1 MLLRT
6 PFASSLAAALAT
18 ALLVPAL
25 AGCPDP
31 PGDGEADAGPRGPII
46 GLVDA
51 GTGGPTVDD
60 DGGVDLPINET
71 TVLESVT
78 PPTGPMVGPI
88 QEGTRRVLLSG
99 RGFTPEVSE
108 GCPDCNLQVFFGGVE
123 SAAPL
128 FLNEMNISAE
138 VPPCAAAGPVEVRV
152 VTAIG
157 IGLLEGG
164 FTCFSPVTL
173 ESVTPSSGSSAGGTP
188 VTLTGQGFTD
198 TMIVLVGGRQ
208 AVGLV
213 VNADGTSAT
222 LLTPPADSP
231 GRVDVVGVDTFG
243 RSALELAFTYESPL
257 TLTGVDPNVVDDV
270 GAVVELSGSGF
281 DGLLPSTV
289 TIGGLPAAQD
299 NLIGDARLRVVV
311 PSGLAGAQDIV
322 VTRGGDTA
330 QLDDALVVRPA
341 LTGSLTLSA
350 ALPARLDVA
359 GGALTLIGEGFSA
372 GGGIAS
378 VTIGGAAA
386 SDVVIVDDRTITVTA
401 PAGAAGAAAI
411 VVTRVDAAS
420 ATLNAFAYFEPVV
433 VGAVTPATGGV
444 AGGTAITLSGRGFT
458 GATAVT
464 LGGIA
469 ATDVVVVSDTELT
482 ATTPAGAAGPVA
494 VVVERGAER
503 GALLG
508 GFLYEAE
515 LSLLGVLPARG
526 GIGGSTFVVVTGS
539 GFSKG
544 APALAFDGRAATEVT
559 VLSDSVLTARTPL
572 GNPGL
577 VDVTATLG
585 GESALADRAFTYFDP
600 TAIVGGARGGSIQGA
615 VYVTAMDAMT
625 GFPIPGLIAWVG
637 TDGSPVASGVTNLL
651 GQATISGP
659 DVFGPQ
665 TVTVGGY
672 GYSQATFVDV
682 DATELSVFLYALIGS
697 PPQPGQGPPPP
708 PPATIRGRVFGFAK
722 EFFDPAALDQSGC
735 NSGPPLK
742 CEIAFAEVR
751 TTSRDEFSG
760 SPDAGGDN
768 VVFEEGGEYF
778 IANSRT
784 GRLAVV
790 ALAGIYDINNDTF
803 RLRQLGVRRE
813 VFPQYG
819 VDLVD
824 QDIDLTIPLDE
835 ELPVSLPDAPLRA
848 DPPMVDLS
856 LIGARPT
863 ITRVVP
869 ALQFGG
875 EGAFVYT
882 QAIEGVRNHA
892 IEEMPDVT
900 GNMLTFIAGAY
911 TTDGRN
917 LFTEQGTATLVEGS
931 REVTG
936 VGTSDWGEVDFFTG
950 VPLVVGKA
958 FVTNRPDGSRF
969 ASVILGS
976 PDSNTLQL
984 QDAPTFSASGRAYHI
999 GDFGTPSSQV
1009 VQDGVGDMRGG
1020 VTIQPVLGLPEV
1032 LSPLEGAALTDRT
1045 LRWKAPVGQQPSIH
1059 DMFIFEPFEFSFV
1072 AEVFVDGER
1081 TKVILP
1087 HVPTREDLLAVLPQS
1102 QLPLVDNE
1110 DFIDVPELARGGLA
1124 WQHES
1129 IFVPGLDS
1137 NNWSLLDIGSR
1148 GRRSWTTDLH
1158 VFVSGE

>member
-1 MLLRT
+1 MLTRLGPSR
-6 PFASSLAAALAT
+6 PLVAALASAT
-18 ALLVPAL
+18 LLSLV
-25 AGCPDP
+25 GCPGP
-31 PGDGEADAGPRGPII
+31 PGDGDPDAGPRGPII

-51 GTGGPTVDD
+51 GPGGPDVGDD
-60 DGGVDLPINET
+60 AGVDLPINET

-78 PPTGPMVGPI
+78 PPTGPMEGPI

-99 RGFTPEVSE
+99 RGFTPEASE

-128 FLNEMNISAE
+128 FLNELNISAE
-138 VPPCAAAGPVEVRV
+138 VPPCPAAGPVEVRV

-173 ESVTPSSGSSAGGTP
+173 ESVSPTSGSTEGGTS
-188 VTLTGQGFTD
+188 VSITGQGFTD

-208 AVGLV
+208 AVGLT
-213 VNADGTSAT
+213 VNAEGTSAT
-222 LLTPPADSP
+222 FLTPPAATP

-257 TLTGVDPNVVDDV
+257 ALRGVDPNVVDDT
-270 GAVVELSGSGF
+270 GAVVELMGSGF
-281 DGLLPSTV
+281 AGLSPSTV
-289 TIGGLPAAQD
+289 TIGGQPATQD
-299 NLIGDARLRVVV
+299 NLISDARLRVVV
-311 PSGLAGAQDIV
+311 PLGLVGAQDVV

-330 QLDDALVVRPA
+330 TLEDALVVRPA
-341 LTGSLTLSA
+341 LTGVLTVSA
-350 ALPARLDVA
+350 ALPARVDA
-359 GGALTLIGEGFSA
+359 QGGAVTLVGEGFS
-372 GGGIAS
+372 GGGGVAS
-378 VTIGGAAA
+378 VTVGGAAA
-386 SDVVIVDDRTITVTA
+386 SDVVVVDDRTLTLTA
-401 PAGAAGAAAI
+401 PAGAVGAAPI
-411 VVTRVDAAS
+411 VVTRVDAAT
-420 ATLNAFAYFEPVV
+420 ATLNAFAYFAPIVV
-433 VGAVTPATGGV
+433 ATVTPASGTV

-458 GATAVT
+458 GATAVS
-464 LGGIA
+464 LGGLS

-482 ATTPAGAAGPVA
+482 ATTPAGAAGPVS
-494 VVVERGAER
+494 VVVENGAER
-503 GALLG
+503 GALVS

-539 GFSKG
+539 GFAKG
-544 APALAFDGRAATEVT
+544 TPALSFDGRAAAEVT

-577 VDVTATLG
+577 VDMTATLG
-585 GESALADRAFTYFDP
+585 SESALAEHAYTYFDP
-600 TAIVGGARGGSIQGA
+600 TAIVGGARGGPIQGA

-625 GFPIPGLIAWVG
+625 GFPIPNLIAWVG
-637 TDGSPVASGVTNLL
+637 TDGTPVAAGVTNLL

-735 NSGPPLK
+735 NSGPPQK

-760 SPDAGGDN
+760 TPDAGGDN

-778 IANSRT
+778 IANSRP

-813 VFPQYG
+813 VFPQFG

-824 QDIDLTIPLDE
+824 QDIELTIPLDE

-848 DPPMVDLS
+848 DPPFVDFS
-856 LIGARPT
+856 LIGSRPT

-882 QAIEGVRNHA
+882 QAIEGKRNHA

-917 LFTEQGTATLVEGS
+917 LYTDQGTASLVEGS
-931 REVTG
+931 REVSG
-936 VGTSDWGEVDFFTG
+936 AGTSDWGEVDFFTG
-950 VPLVVGKA
+950 VPLVVGQA
-958 FVTNRPDGSRF
+958 FVTNRPDGTRF

-976 PDSNTLQL
+976 PDANTIQL
-984 QDAPTFSASGRAYHI
+984 QDAPDFSASGRAYHI
-999 GDFGTPSSQV
+999 GSFGTPSSEV
-1009 VQDGVGDMRGG
+1009 VQDGVGDLRGG
-1020 VTIQPVLGLPEV
+1020 VTIQPVLGLPEL

-1059 DMFIFEPFEFSFV
+1059 DMYIYEPFEFSFLT
-1072 AEVFVDGER
+1072 EVMVDGAR
-1081 TKVILP
+1081 TKVVLP
-1087 HVPTREDLLAVLPQS
+1087 HVPAREDVLAVLPEAQR
-1102 QLPLVDNE
+1102 PLVDNE
-1110 DFIDVPELARGGLA
+1110 DFVDVPDMTRGGLA

-1129 IFVPGLDS
+1129 IYVPGLGF
-1137 NNWSLLDIGSR
+1137 NNWSLLDIGAR